1 MIDTQAL
8 RKKILDAA
16 IRGKLTQQLP
26 EDGNAEDLYKQIQSE
41 KKKLIREGKLKKD
54 KPLPEV
60 DDKDVPFKIPENWK
74 WGRLGHLVSIFGRI
88 GFRGYTK
95 QDITDEGNGALSLS
109 PGNITPSG
117 KMNFSK
123 CTYIT
128 WEKYYESPEIQVQE
142 GDIIL
147 VKTGSSYGKSCIVE
161 KLPCESTLNPQLVVL
176 KNILIN
182 QYYLSLTLRTPCS
195 LSQFRSYVLGTA
207 TPTFSQEMLSKLF
220 IPIPPLSEQKR
231 IVAKIES
238 IFSKLD
244 LIEDEQKKLAN
255 NSISLRNKLVE
266 LGIRGKLTAQLASD
280 GDAETLYADIQKE
293 KQRLIKEGKIKKEKP
308 LPEITEDDIPFDI
321 PESWKWMR
329 LGECGSWGAGATPAR
344 NDSRNY
350 LNGTIPWLKTGDLND
365 SVINNVPEFI
375 TEYAFN
381 TSSVRLNPVGSVL
394 IAMYGATIGKLGIL
408 AIEAT
413 TNQACCACIPFSG
426 VYNWFLYYVL
436 LAYRGRFIEKGA
448 GGAQPNISKEKIIMT
463 EFPLPPLAEQK
474 RIVEKLEQ
482 LLPLC
487 DSMSKDIAEGDA
499 V

>member
-8 RKKILDAA
+8 RKRILDAA
-16 IRGKLTQQLP
+16 IRGKLTEQLSG
-26 EDGNAEDLYKQIQSE
+26 ELVDCS
-41 KKKLIREGKLKKD
+41 
-54 KPLPEV
+54 LPAKMV
-60 DDKDVPFKIPENWK
+60 KTPFFIPSSWK
-74 WGRLGHLVSIFGRI
+74 WVKLGDVSIIARGGSPRPIKAYLTDAADGINWIKIGDAEKNGKYITSCKEKILRAGAKKSRMVFPGDFLLTNSMSFGR
-88 GFRGYTK
+88 
-95 QDITDEGNGALSLS
+95 
-109 PGNITPSG
+109 P
-117 KMNFSK
+117 
-123 CTYIT
+123 YIT
-128 WEKYYESPEIQVQE
+128 QVEGCIHDGWLVISDYEKYFYQE
-142 GDIIL
+142 FLYWIL
-147 VKTGSSYGKSCIVE
+147 SSDYAFYQFCEVAAGAVVSNLNVE
-161 KLPCESTLNPQLVVL
+161 KVSNS
-176 KNILIN
+176 LIP
-182 QYYLSLTLRTPCS
+182 L
-195 LSQFRSYVLGTA
+195 
-207 TPTFSQEMLSKLF
+207 
-220 IPIPPLSEQKR
+220 PPLSEQKR

-238 IFSKLD
+238 VFSKLD
-244 LIEDEQKKLAN
+244 LIDRTQKKLSD
-255 NSISLRNKLVE
+255 NSIALRSKLIE
-266 LGIRGKLTAQLASD
+266 LGIKGELTEQLAED
-280 GDAETLYADIQKE
+280 GNAEDLYKEIQAE
-293 KQRLIKEGKIKKEKP
+293 KRRLIKEGKLKKEKS
-308 LPEITEDDIPFDI
+308 LSAIEAKDIPFEI
-321 PESWKWMR
+321 PENWKWMR

-408 AIEAT
+408 GIEAT

-474 RIVEKLEQ
+474 RIVEKLEK